1 MVTGVSDLNTAFE
14 YRPYICAAQQP
25 PPSLIPSHQ
34 SLVTSHSFRT
44 AKNIRGMPSAFTQ
57 MQAGHG
63 IGAGVVKCSEVRTS
77 WLSSVLGLAGSRE
90 AWKGW
95 ISRIFFVCLTCSA
108 LDRWGK
114 KTDISLSCPMSLSAK
129 QDLPFVRPLSV
140 IFLSANEFWKSEN
153 SREKVHTRCPWLHIC
168 IVYLIDEN
176 CKSRLISNSQV
187 MGDSGKLSSD
197 KRIYIGS
204 SAVCEHFYS
213 HGGLCRDKEM
223 LTDQSV
229 RGRFLF
235 LLRK

>member
-1 MVTGVSDLNTAFE
+1 
-14 YRPYICAAQQP
+14 
-25 PPSLIPSHQ
+25 
-34 SLVTSHSFRT
+34 
-44 AKNIRGMPSAFTQ
+44 MPSAFTQ

-90 AWKGW
+90 AGKRGKDGFPGY
-95 ISRIFFVCLTCSA
+95 FFVCLTCSA

-129 QDLPFVRPLSV
+129 QDLPFVRQLSV

-176 CKSRLISNSQV
+176 CKSHLISNSQV

-204 SAVCEHFYS
+204 SAVCKHFYS
-213 HGGLCRDKEM
+213 HGGLCRDKEIM
-223 LTDQSV
+223 ADQSV

>member
-1 MVTGVSDLNTAFE
+1 
-14 YRPYICAAQQP
+14 
-25 PPSLIPSHQ
+25 
-34 SLVTSHSFRT
+34 
-44 AKNIRGMPSAFTQ
+44 MPSAFTQ

-129 QDLPFVRPLSV
+129 QDLPFVRQLSV

-153 SREKVHTRCPWLHIC
+153 SREKVHTRCPWLHVC
-168 IVYLIDEN
+168 IVYLLYEN
-176 CKSRLISNSQV
+176 CKLHLISDSQV
-187 MGDSGKLSSD
+187 MGDSGKLSSYQ
-197 KRIYIGS
+197 RIYIGS
-204 SAVCEHFYS
+204 SAIHDFFYS
-213 HGGLCRDKEM
+213 HGGLCREKEM
-223 LTDQSV
+223 LADQSV
-229 RGRFLF
+229 RRRFLF